1 MRTSTRPSGGRWQ
14 PPATLAG
21 EGVYP
26 LLALDGDGNAIASWE
41 SPTGIPVAT
50 RPAGGAWSAP
60 QILYS
65 GRHRAPKIAGN
76 ARGDAIVVW
85 DGGGV
90 RAAVRP
96 AGGAFGQA
104 QVISHSNGAQNP
116 SVAIDARG
124 DAIVAWLDYP
134 GSVVRAA
141 FRLSGGRW
149 STPQTLSASHER
161 SFGPSVAI
169 DGCGGATVVWSAVT
183 GRDGDEVIEAA
194 GHTRDGHWRQQQT
207 VVSAFNVDDEPQ
219 VGMDTRGGIVVAW
232 SQTPQ
237 EGPARIWTRTRSDG
251 GKWNIAR
258 PIPRGK
264 GLSPSLTVDA
274 RGDALLGWEGQHA
287 IEVVSR
293 VYGGHWQ
300 RVRTLFRGRIR
311 YGGPQV
317 VIDARGDALVAWQDN
332 SDLADASI
340 ETSIHPALFR

>member
-183 GRDGDEVIEAA
+183 GRDEVIEAA